1 MLKERFQLA
10 IRENR
15 MTRSMSAEKRGLFPQ
30 WTKAT
35 LGHDFLASI
44 VVFLVALPLCMGIA
58 IASGLPPQAGIIT
71 GIIGGLIVA
80 PLSGCSLQISGP
92 AAGLAV
98 IVYELLREHGPEK
111 LVFII
116 MLGGLVQ
123 MVVGY
128 SRLAQWFRS
137 VPPSVVHGM
146 LSGIG
151 ILIFASQFHVMVDDS
166 PKGTGINNLISI
178 PMAVWKGIIPSDE
191 AHHIAACVGLLT
203 IIAILLW
210 DKLKRGPVKFL
221 PGSLIAI
228 ALATTVAWYY
238 KLPINFVDIPANLF
252 AAIKP
257 ANFDILPQLFTWEI
271 LFDGIAIAFVAAAET
286 LLTATAVDKMHK
298 GERTNYDRELVAQG
312 VGNLTS
318 GFLGGLPMT
327 GVMVRSG
334 VNVNAGGKTRLSGF
348 LHGLW
353 LLLFVAC
360 LPFVVKM
367 IPTSSLAALLVLT
380 GWKLAN
386 FKEVIA
392 ELKRF
397 GKSEIAIYAATVIL
411 IVTVDLLT
419 GVLAGVALSII
430 KLLYIF
436 SRLDIR
442 IADDPDRNRTDIF
455 LKGASTFLSLPRF
468 AEALESVRPN
478 TELHVHLESLD
489 YIDHACLDLMMN
501 WEEQHLAGGG
511 KLVIDWNRVEACYQ
525 DRRKQGRSQTTH
537 EFRRATDNRSAMANE
552 SFDSGAAS
560 GEPVGNTESGGNT
573 MTATSV
579 KTASEELERA
589 TQANTSSY
597 EIPLA
602 AHDEQESSKRPDSR
616 QNGNTDDLS

>member
-1 MLKERFQLA
+1 MNAGAHK
-10 IRENR
+10 
-15 MTRSMSAEKRGLFPQ
+15 LFPE
-30 WTKAT
+30 WSKRTF
-35 LGHDFLASI
+35 GHDLLASI

-71 GIIGGLIVA
+71 GVIGGLLVA

-116 MLGGLVQ
+116 MLAGIVQ
-123 MVVGY
+123 MVTGF
-128 SRLAQWFRS
+128 SKLAQWFRS

-151 ILIFASQFHVMVDDS
+151 ILIFASQFHVMVDDT

-178 PMAVWKGIIPSDE
+178 PMAVWKGVVPSE
-191 AHHIAACVGLLT
+191 NAHHIAACIGLLT
-203 IIAILLW
+203 IAAILLW
-210 DKLKRGPVKFL
+210 DKLKRGPIKFL
-221 PGSLIAI
+221 PGSLIAVTI
-228 ALATTVAWYY
+228 ATVVAWYY
-238 KLPINFVDIPANLF
+238 KLPINFVDIPESLF
-252 AAIKP
+252 GSLKMADF
-257 ANFDILPQLFTWEI
+257 NFLPKCMTWEI
-271 LFDGIAIAFVAAAET
+271 LFDGVAVAFVAAAET

-312 VGNLTS
+312 VGNFTS
-318 GFLGGLPMT
+318 GFFGGLPMT

-334 VNVNAGGKTRLSGF
+334 VNVSAGAQTRLSGF
-348 LHGLW
+348 LHGIW
-353 LLLFVAC
+353 LLVVVSC
-360 LPFVVKM
+360 LPFVVRM
-367 IPTSSLAALLVLT
+367 IPTCSLAALLCLT

-386 FKEVIA
+386 FKEVIT

-397 GKSEIAIYAATVIL
+397 GKSEVAIYALTVIF
-411 IVTVDLLT
+411 IVSVDLLT
-419 GVLAGVALSII
+419 GVLVGVALSVG

-468 AEALESVRPN
+468 AEALESVRPD

-525 DRRKQGRSQTTH
+525 DRRKQARSQTTH
-537 EFRRATDNRSAMANE
+537 EFRRVSDNRPAIVTQVYDQADAVGSPSASTDAE
-552 SFDSGAAS
+552 
-560 GEPVGNTESGGNT
+560 TETRLRN
-573 MTATSV
+573 
-579 KTASEELERA
+579 ASEELELA
-589 TQANTSSY
+589 KQSNTSPY
-597 EIPLA
+597 EIP
-602 AHDEQESSKRPDSR
+602 DSIRDQQESSNRPVGG
-616 QNGNTDDLS
+616 QNGTTDNRS

>member
-1 MLKERFQLA
+1 
-10 IRENR
+10 
-15 MTRSMSAEKRGLFPQ
+15 MTSSLDTGTKGFMPQ
-30 WTKAT
+30 WTKET
-35 LGHDFLASI
+35 VGHDLLASI

-58 IASGLPPQAGIIT
+58 IASGMPPQT
-71 GIIGGLIVA
+71 GIVTGIVGGLLVA

-98 IVYELLREHGPEK
+98 IVYELMREHGPEK
-111 LVFII
+111 LCFIV
-116 MLGGLVQ
+116 MLAGVVQ
-123 MVVGY
+123 LIVGF

-151 ILIFASQFHVMVDDS
+151 ILIFASQFHVMVDDK
-166 PKGTGINNLISI
+166 PKGTGIDNLISI
-178 PMAVWKGIIPSDE
+178 PMAVWKGVVPSPE
-191 AHHIAACVGLLT
+191 AHHVAACVGLIT
-203 IIAILLW
+203 IIVMLAW

-228 ALATTVAWYY
+228 TLATAATFFY
-238 KLPINFVDIPANLF
+238 KLPINLVEIPESLF
-252 AAIKP
+252 ASMKL
-257 ANFDILPQLFTWEI
+257 ANFGIFQQCLTWEF
-271 LFDGIAIAFVAAAET
+271 LFDGIAVAFVAAAET

-312 VGNLTS
+312 VGNFTS

-334 VNVNAGGKTRLSGF
+334 VNIAAGGRTRLSGF

-353 LLLFVAC
+353 LLLFVAL
-360 LPFVVKM
+360 LPFVVRM
-367 IPTSSLAALLVLT
+367 IPTCSLAALLVLT

-386 FKEVIA
+386 FKEVVT

-397 GKSEIAIYAATVIL
+397 GKSEVAIYALTVVF
-411 IVTVDLLT
+411 IVSVDLLT
-419 GVLAGVALSII
+419 GVLVGVALSVA

-436 SRLDIR
+436 SHLDIR
-442 IADDPDRNRTDIF
+442 IADDADRNRTDIF

-468 AEALESVRPN
+468 AEALESVRPD

-525 DRRKQGRSQTTH
+525 DRRRTQRPQTTR
-537 EFRRATDNRSAMANE
+537 EFRRITDKKPSELAE
-552 SFDSGAAS
+552 EAAS
-560 GEPVGNTESGGNT
+560 GENAGND
-573 MTATSV
+573 V
-579 KTASEELERA
+579 RVRDASEELELA
-589 TQANTSSY
+589 TQSNTNAY
-597 EIPLA
+597 EFPLA
-602 AHDEQESSKRPDSR
+602 MRDEPETSKSPEGG
-616 QNGNTDDLS
+616 QNGNSDKRS

>member
-1 MLKERFQLA
+1 M
-10 IRENR
+10 
-15 MTRSMSAEKRGLFPQ
+15 
-30 WTKAT
+30 
-35 LGHDFLASI
+35 
-44 VVFLVALPLCMGIA
+44 
-58 IASGLPPQAGIIT
+58 PPQAGIVT

-92 AAGLAV
+92 AAGLTV

-111 LVFII
+111 LMIII
-116 MLGGLVQ
+116 MLSGLVQ
-123 MVVGY
+123 LVVGY

-166 PKGTGINNLISI
+166 PKGTGINNLLSI
-178 PMAVWKGIIPSDE
+178 PMAVWKGIVPSDE

-203 IIAILLW
+203 IAAMLTW

-221 PGSLIAI
+221 PGSLIGIAI
-228 ALATTVAWYY
+228 ATFVAWYY
-238 KLPINFVDIPANLF
+238 KLPINFVEIPESLF
-252 AAIKP
+252 GSLKGVDWA
-257 ANFDILPQLFTWEI
+257 ILPKCMSWEI
-271 LFDGIAIAFVAAAET
+271 LFDGIAVAFVAAAET
-286 LLTATAVDKMHK
+286 LLTATAVDKIHK

-312 VGNLTS
+312 VGNMTA

-334 VNVNAGGKTRLSGF
+334 VNVSAGGQTRLSGF
-348 LHGLW
+348 LHGAW
-353 LLLFVAC
+353 LLLFVAF
-360 LPFVVKM
+360 LPFVVRM
-367 IPTSSLAALLVLT
+367 IPTCSLAALLVLT

-386 FKEVIA
+386 FQEVIS

-397 GKSEIAIYAATVIL
+397 GKSEVAIYATTVIL
-411 IVTVDLLT
+411 IVSVDLLT
-419 GVLAGVALSII
+419 GVLTGVALSIC

-468 AEALESVRPN
+468 AEALEAVRPD
-478 TELHVHLESLD
+478 TELHVHLEGLD

-537 EFRRATDNRSAMANE
+537 EFRRVSDSRPAIITQVDKNADGAGVSVFDEKTANSSTQPDASVQLELARQANTNAYEIPPEVREDAQASKRS
-552 SFDSGAAS
+552 DSGH
-560 GEPVGNTESGGNT
+560 VGNT
-573 MTATSV
+573 
-579 KTASEELERA
+579 
-589 TQANTSSY
+589 
-597 EIPLA
+597 
-602 AHDEQESSKRPDSR
+602 DS
-616 QNGNTDDLS
+616 LS

>member
-1 MLKERFQLA
+1 
-10 IRENR
+10 
-15 MTRSMSAEKRGLFPQ
+15 MTRSVNVVTSRGFLPK
-30 WTKAT
+30 WNRHT
-35 LGHDFLASI
+35 LRHDFLASV
-44 VVFLVALPLCMGIA
+44 VVFLVALPLCMGVA
-58 IASGLPPQAGIIT
+58 IASGMPPQAGIVT

-92 AAGLAV
+92 AAGLTV

-111 LVFII
+111 LMIII
-116 MLGGLVQ
+116 MLSGLVQ
-123 MVVGY
+123 LVVGY

-166 PKGTGINNLISI
+166 PKGTGINNLLSI
-178 PMAVWKGIIPSDE
+178 PMAVWKGIVPSDE

-203 IIAILLW
+203 IAAMLTW

-221 PGSLIAI
+221 PGSLIGIAI
-228 ALATTVAWYY
+228 ATFVAWYY
-238 KLPINFVDIPANLF
+238 KLPINFVEIPESLF
-252 AAIKP
+252 GSLKGVDWA
-257 ANFDILPQLFTWEI
+257 ILPKCMSWEI
-271 LFDGIAIAFVAAAET
+271 LFDGIAVAFVAAAET
-286 LLTATAVDKMHK
+286 LLTATAVDKIHK

-312 VGNLTS
+312 VGNMTA

-334 VNVNAGGKTRLSGF
+334 VNVSAGGQTRLSGF
-348 LHGLW
+348 LHGAW
-353 LLLFVAC
+353 LLLFVAF
-360 LPFVVKM
+360 LPFVVRM
-367 IPTSSLAALLVLT
+367 IPTCSLAALLVLT

-386 FKEVIA
+386 FQEVIS

-397 GKSEIAIYAATVIL
+397 GKSEVAIYATTVIL
-411 IVTVDLLT
+411 IVSVDLLT
-419 GVLAGVALSII
+419 GVLTGVALSIC

-468 AEALESVRPN
+468 AEALEAVRPD
-478 TELHVHLESLD
+478 TELHVHLEGLD

-537 EFRRATDNRSAMANE
+537 EFRRVSDSRPAIITQVDKNADGAGVSVFDEKTANSSTQPDASVQLELARQANTNAYEIPPEVREDAQASKRS
-552 SFDSGAAS
+552 DSGH
-560 GEPVGNTESGGNT
+560 VGNT
-573 MTATSV
+573 
-579 KTASEELERA
+579 
-589 TQANTSSY
+589 
-597 EIPLA
+597 
-602 AHDEQESSKRPDSR
+602 DS
-616 QNGNTDDLS
+616 LS

>member
-1 MLKERFQLA
+1 
-10 IRENR
+10 
-15 MTRSMSAEKRGLFPQ
+15 MTRSVNVVTKPGFLPR
-30 WTKAT
+30 WTKSSV
-35 LGHDFLASI
+35 GHDLLASV

-58 IASGLPPQAGIIT
+58 IASGMPPQAGIIT
-71 GIIGGLIVA
+71 GIIGGFIVA

-98 IVYELLREHGPEK
+98 IVYELLREHGAEK
-111 LVFII
+111 LMIII
-116 MLGGLVQ
+116 MLAGLVQ
-123 MVVGY
+123 LIVGY

-151 ILIFASQFHVMVDDS
+151 ILIFASQFHVMVDDT

-178 PMAVWKGIIPSDE
+178 PMAVWKGIVPSE
-191 AHHIAACVGLLT
+191 NAHHIAACVGLLT
-203 IIAILLW
+203 IATILLW

-228 ALATTVAWYY
+228 ALATFVTWYY
-238 KLPINFVDIPANLF
+238 KLPINFVDIPESLF
-252 AAIKP
+252 GSLKP
-257 ANFDILPQLFTWEI
+257 VNWSVLPQCMNWEI
-271 LFDGIAIAFVAAAET
+271 LFDGVAVAFVAAAET

-312 VGNLTS
+312 VGNMTA
-318 GFLGGLPMT
+318 GFFGGLPMT

-334 VNVNAGGKTRLSGF
+334 VNVNAGAQTRLSGF
-348 LHGLW
+348 LHAAW

-360 LPFVVKM
+360 LPFVVRM
-367 IPTSSLAALLVLT
+367 IPTCSLAALLVLT

-386 FKEVIA
+386 FKDVVN
-392 ELKRF
+392 ELRRF
-397 GKSEIAIYAATVIL
+397 GKSEVAIYAATVIL
-411 IVTVDLLT
+411 IVSVDLLT
-419 GVLAGVALSII
+419 GVLCGVALSIC

-442 IADDPDRNRTDIF
+442 IADDPDRNRTDIY

-468 AEALESVRPN
+468 AEALESVRPD

-537 EFRRATDNRSAMANE
+537 EFRRVTDPRPAIITE
-552 SFDSGAAS
+552 VFKEGD
-560 GEPVGNTESGGNT
+560 EVGSQVPLE
-573 MTATSV
+573 TATS
-579 KTASEELERA
+579 ELRNRNSTEKIDLA
-589 TQANTSSY
+589 TQTNKSAH
-597 EIPLA
+597 EIRVAVAEEPE
-602 AHDEQESSKRPDSR
+602 DSKRAAGGRS
-616 QNGNTDDLS
+616 DDGDTRS

>member
-1 MLKERFQLA
+1 
-10 IRENR
+10 
-15 MTRSMSAEKRGLFPQ
+15 MTRSVNVV
-30 WTKAT
+30 TKPGFLPRWSKYT
-35 LGHDFLASI
+35 LGHDLLSSV

-98 IVYELLREHGPEK
+98 IVYELLREHGAEK
-111 LVFII
+111 LMIII
-116 MLGGLVQ
+116 MLAGLVQ
-123 MVVGY
+123 LIVGY

-151 ILIFASQFHVMVDDS
+151 ILIFASQFHVMVDDT

-178 PMAVWKGIIPSDE
+178 PMAVWKGVVPSE
-191 AHHIAACVGLLT
+191 AAHHIAACVGLLT
-203 IIAILLW
+203 IATILLW

-228 ALATTVAWYY
+228 ALATFVAWYY
-238 KLPINFVDIPANLF
+238 KLPINFVDIPQSLF
-252 AAIKP
+252 GSIKGV
-257 ANFDILPQLFTWEI
+257 NWDILPKCMTWEI
-271 LFDGIAIAFVAAAET
+271 LFDGIAVAFVAAAET

-312 VGNLTS
+312 VGNMTA
-318 GFLGGLPMT
+318 GFFGGLPMT

-334 VNVNAGGKTRLSGF
+334 VNVNAGGQTRLSGF
-348 LHGLW
+348 LHGAW

-360 LPFVVKM
+360 LPFVVRM
-367 IPTSSLAALLVLT
+367 IPTCSLAALLVLT

-386 FKEVIA
+386 FKEVVN

-397 GKSEIAIYAATVIL
+397 GKSEVAIYATTVIL
-411 IVTVDLLT
+411 IVSVDLLT
-419 GVLAGVALSII
+419 GVLCGVALSVC

-442 IADDPDRNRTDIF
+442 IADDPERNRTDIF

-468 AEALESVRPN
+468 AEALESVRPD

-537 EFRRATDNRSAMANE
+537 EFRRVTDPRPAIITEVFKDDDSANSSGDVEAVATEQRTRD
-552 SFDSGAAS
+552 
-560 GEPVGNTESGGNT
+560 
-573 MTATSV
+573 
-579 KTASEELERA
+579 ASEQLELA
-589 TQANTSSY
+589 TQANTNAY
-597 EIPLA
+597 EIPVA
-602 AHDEQESSKRPDSR
+602 VADESEASKRSD
-616 QNGNTDDLS
+616 NGHGGNSDKRS